1 MKIAIIGCGY
11 VGSAIAHL
19 WQQQGHQITVTTT
32 TPDKIPYLKTIASE
46 VAIADGNNLASLKQA
61 IADKEVVLLSVA
73 AKQPSADGYRQAYL
87 ATAKN
92 LLTAIAETPSVK
104 QLIYTSSYGILGNQN
119 GEWTDETTPV
129 SPINEL
135 GEILSKTE
143 QVLLSVPK
151 SELKICIFRLS
162 GIYGPGRE
170 LITIFRSRAGTT
182 RPGNGKDYTN
192 WIHLDDIVNA
202 IKLARLKQ
210 LSGIYNLNSDE
221 ILSTGE
227 FFERLFATHNLPPIT
242 WDTSQPSSRPYNLK
256 LDNQKLKAA
265 GFKLVHP
272 QILF

>member
-11 VGSAIAHL
+11 VGSAIARW

-32 TPDKIPYLKTIASE
+32 TPDKIPYLNTIASE
-46 VAIADGNNLASLKQA
+46 VAIADGSNLANLKQA

-73 AKQPSADGYRQAYL
+73 AKQRSADGYRQAYL

-119 GEWTDETTPV
+119 GEWTDENAPV

-135 GEILSKTE
+135 GEILSQTE

-151 SELKICIFRLS
+151 SELKICILRLS

-170 LITIFRSRAGTT
+170 LIKIFRSRAGTT

-221 ILSTGE
+221 ILTTGE
-227 FFERLFATHNLPPIT
+227 FFDRLFATHNLPPIT

-272 QILF
+272 QIVF